1 VRSMGQCMAMGQAA
15 GTAAALAATR
25 RVDPRDLPFPRLRA
39 ALREAGAILTPDLA
53 TAAP

>member
-1 VRSMGQCMAMGQAA
+1 MAMGQAA

-25 RVDPRDLPFPRLRA
+25 GVEVRDLAFGRLRA
-39 ALREAGAILTPDLA
+39 ALAAAGAILEPGLA